1 MIGRP
6 VRTQDG
12 QQGVVVQWEPL
23 SSGMCDVLVE
33 LTSGS
38 RIWYASHTLRP
49 LDGRPLP
56 DRKGTIK
63 RIEAQTLTQLQSIRE
78 QWLHDP
84 RPWPGNQILNRAIES
99 AIADVKRGRS

>member
-12 QQGVVVQWEPL
+12 QQGVVVQWGPL

-49 LDGRPLP
+49 LDGKPLP
-56 DRKGTIK
+56 DRG
-63 RIEAQTLTQLQSIRE
+63 EAVRLNEARTLMQLQSIRE